1 MDFTNLNKEELWWL
15 LKDLKLYSNITNK
28 LWYRWKRIFSK
39 LINDKSYYLVEY
51 YPYADLEFV
60 FTKSLEIYKRFFMC
74 TPSREE
80 IIFLPKKSILWWIKV
95 YKDDDVVDLS
105 FEKVERNLKK

>member
-1 MDFTNLNKEELWWL
+1 MDFTNLNKEELWGV
-15 LKDLKLYSNITNK
+15 LKDLRLYSNLTNK

-39 LINDKSYYLVEY
+39 LKNDKSYFLVEY
-51 YPYADLEFV
+51 YPYAELEFV
-60 FTKSLEIYKRFFMC
+60 FMKSLEIYKSFFQC
-74 TPSREE
+74 NPTRDE

-95 YKDDDVVDLS
+95 YKDDEVVDLS

>member
-1 MDFTNLNKEELWWL
+1 MDFTNLNKEELGGV
-15 LKDLKLYSNITNK
+15 LKDLRLYSNLTNK
-28 LWYRWKRIFSK
+28 LGYRGKRIFSK

-60 FTKSLEIYKRFFMC
+60 FTKSVEIYKRFFQC
-74 TPSREE
+74 NPTRDE
-80 IIFLPKKSILWWIKV
+80 IIFLPKKSLLGGIKV